1 MEGLI
6 TYDEIKDK
14 VIRLRGQDVLLDA
27 FVAEIYGVE
36 TRRVNEAVKNNSE
49 KFPDGYIFELEREEK
64 KEVVENFD
72 NLPQIKFSPVN
83 PRAFTEKGLYML
95 ATILK
100 SPRATQ
106 ATIAIIEAFAKLR
119 ELSRTV
125 AEMSESPDEYAQKQL
140 MLKSG
145 NIMADLFGSDMRT
158 TGTETEVEVNFALVK
173 LRHTIKREK

>member
-27 FVAEIYGVE
+27 SVAEIYGVE
-36 TRRVNEAVKNNSE
+36 TRDINKAVKNNPE
-49 KFPDGYIFELEREEK
+49 KFPDGYIFTLQLIEK
-64 KEVVENFD
+64 QDVVENFHQFES
-72 NLPQIKFSPVN
+72 LKHSTVT

-125 AEMSESPDEYAQKQL
+125 ADMSENPDEYVQKQL
-140 MLKSG
+140 MQKSG
-145 NIMADLFGSDMRT
+145 GIMADLFGSDMHT
-158 TGTETEVEVNFALVK
+158 FGIETEVEVNFALVK
-173 LRHTIKREK
+173 LRHKVRCEK